1 MIENIIIIIST
12 VLSLSVIMNA
22 FTNKK

>member
-1 MIENIIIIIST
+1 MIQNIIIIIST